1 MLNNQSNRRRTMMK
15 NLKLAFA
22 DIAEGIANWRI
33 WVLLSW
39 QDIRL
44 RYRRSTLGPFWITL
58 SMGITIFTTGFLYA
72 KLFNIDLNQYYP
84 FFSIGMLVW
93 GLISMSVIEG
103 TTIFVGSENFLKQMK
118 QPYSTF
124 IFRVVSR
131 NLIIFMHNMLIF
143 IPLAIF
149 FHIPMGWVSWFSL
162 IGLLLIIINAIS
174 FGIILA
180 ICGTRFRDITQV
192 INSLIQVVFF
202 MTPIMW
208 SPSILPNR
216 YHFAVDFNPVAQFI
230 ELVRN
235 PLMGSMPSSY
245 AIITSLSITVVGLIL
260 ALVIFARFR
269 ARIAYWL

>member
-1 MLNNQSNRRRTMMK
+1 MR
-15 NLKLAFA
+15 LALA
-22 DIAEGIANWRI
+22 DITEGLANWRI
-33 WVLLSW
+33 WLLLSW

-58 SMGITIFTTGFLYA
+58 SMGITIFTTGFLYG
-72 KLFNIDLNQYYP
+72 KLFNVDLHQYYP
-84 FFSIGMLVW
+84 FFAIGMLVW
-93 GLISMSVIEG
+93 GLISTSIIEG
-103 TTIFVGSENFLKQMK
+103 TTIFVTSENFLKQMK

-131 NLIIFMHNMLIF
+131 NVIIFMHNILIV
-143 IPLAIF
+143 IPLVIF
-149 FHIPMGWVSWFSL
+149 LHIPWNIMTLFSL
-162 IGLLLIIINAIS
+162 VGLFLIIINAIS

-208 SPSILPNR
+208 SPAILPER

-235 PLMGSMPSSY
+235 PLMGTMPSSY
-245 AIITSLSITVVGLIL
+245 AVMSSLLITVFSLIIAFL
-260 ALVIFARFR
+260 IFARFR